1 MIVLNTKNFDEL
13 QEESLKEL
21 TTIGFSDSPGTI
33 ARLFLSIIN
42 KNISTLY
49 KVLTVNHLRAFL
61 STSDGAALDAIG
73 LLLQCKRKNSESD
86 DDYRYRI
93 SQQCLTLATSNE
105 TAIRLAALTTDG
117 VYDVKLKPFAMGTGT
132 FTVIIIL
139 ESNVDSDVV
148 LKNVTNNINETV
160 GYGIRFKVVTPTLTY
175 VKFKYKL
182 YLKDNVSDADA
193 QTIRYDVQT
202 ALSDYINT
210 LGVGEDIIIDKLTQ
224 IIMNVSDNI
233 ISNQCVDFYINNQKA
248 LYVNQSCR
256 WFERFALSTEV
267 DNIVILSGVVIN
279 GLYNTCKY

>member
-21 TTIGFSDSPGTI
+21 TAIGFSDSPGTI

-86 DDYRYRI
+86 DDFRYRI

-105 TAIRLAALTTDG
+105 TAVRLAALTTDG
-117 VYDVKLKPFAMGTGT
+117 VYDVKLKPYAMGTGT

-139 ESNVDSDVV
+139 EDDVNSDTV
-148 LKNVTNNINETV
+148 LKNVTYNINETV

-182 YLKDNVSDADA
+182 YLKDSVSDADA

-202 ALSDYINT
+202 ELSDYINR
-210 LGVGEDIIIDKLTQ
+210 LDVGEDIIIDKLTQ
-224 IIMNVSDNI
+224 TIMNTSDDI
-233 ISNQCVDFYINNQKA
+233 ITSQCVEFWINNQKA

-256 WFERFALSTEV
+256 WFERFALSTEK
-267 DNIVILSGVVIN
+267 DNIIIL
-279 GLYNTCKY
+279 

>member
-21 TTIGFSDSPGTI
+21 TAIGFSDSPGTI

-73 LLLQCKRKNSESD
+73 LLLQCKRKDSESD

-117 VYDVKLKPFAMGTGT
+117 VYDVKLKPYAMGTGT

-139 ESNVDSDVV
+139 ESNVNLDIV

-202 ALSDYINT
+202 ALSEYINT
-210 LGVGEDIIIDKLTQ
+210 LGVGEDVIIDKLTQ

-233 ISNQCVDFYINNQKA
+233 ISNQCIDFYINNQKA

-256 WFERFALSTEV
+256 WFERFALSSEI
-267 DNIVILSGVVIN
+267 DNIVIL
-279 GLYNTCKY
+279 

>member
-1 MIVLNTKNFDEL
+1 
-13 QEESLKEL
+13 
-21 TTIGFSDSPGTI
+21 
-33 ARLFLSIIN
+33 
-42 KNISTLY
+42 
-49 KVLTVNHLRAFL
+49 
-61 STSDGAALDAIG
+61 
-73 LLLQCKRKNSESD
+73 
-86 DDYRYRI
+86 
-93 SQQCLTLATSNE
+93 
-105 TAIRLAALTTDG
+105 
-117 VYDVKLKPFAMGTGT
+117 MGTGT

-139 ESNVDSDVV
+139 ESNVDSDIV

-256 WFERFALSTEV
+256 WFERFALSTEI
-267 DNIVILSGVVIN
+267 DNIVIL
-279 GLYNTCKY
+279 

>member
-1 MIVLNTKNFDEL
+1 MKIWSRQRRYSK
-13 QEESLKEL
+13 ESLKEL
-21 TTIGFSDSPGTI
+21 TAIGFSDSPGTI

-42 KNISTLY
+42 KNVSTLY
-49 KVLTVNHLRAFL
+49 RVLTVNHLRAFL

-139 ESNVDSDVV
+139 ESNVDSDIV

-267 DNIVILSGVVIN
+267 DNIVIL
-279 GLYNTCKY
+279 

>member
-1 MIVLNTKNFDEL
+1 MIVLNTKTFDEL

-21 TTIGFSDSPGTI
+21 TAIGFSDSPGTI
-33 ARLFLSIIN
+33 ARLFLSIVN
-42 KNISTLY
+42 KNIATLY

-73 LLLQCKRKNSESD
+73 LLLQCKRNNNESD
-86 DDYRYRI
+86 DDYRYRV
-93 SQQCLTLATSNE
+93 SKQCLTLATSNE
-105 TAIRLAALTTDG
+105 TAVRLAALTTDG
-117 VYDVKLKPFAMGTGT
+117 VSDVKLKPYAMGTGT
-132 FTVIIIL
+132 FTVIVIL
-139 ESNVDSDVV
+139 ESNTDSTTV
-148 LKNVTNNINETV
+148 LKNVENNINSTV

-202 ALSDYINT
+202 ALADYINT
-210 LGVGEDIIIDKLTQ
+210 LDVGEDIMIDKLTQ
-224 IIMNVSDNI
+224 VIMNVSEDI
-233 ISNQCVDFYINNQKA
+233 ISIQCLEYWINNEKA

-267 DNIVILSGVVIN
+267 DNIVIL
-279 GLYNTCKY
+279 